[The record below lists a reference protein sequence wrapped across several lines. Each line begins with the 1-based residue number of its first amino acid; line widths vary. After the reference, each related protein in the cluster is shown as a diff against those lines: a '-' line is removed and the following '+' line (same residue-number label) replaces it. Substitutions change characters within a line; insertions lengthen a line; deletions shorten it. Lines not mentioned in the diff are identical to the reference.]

1 MKRTKQNDWD
11 TGLFVRPAP
20 PQAAA
25 LSERS
30 DAHEEDEERRHWD
43 YHYDEIGVA
52 PGTLVIDEDA
62 SPTELTLI
70 DYNADS
76 AIRRRL
82 RSPTEA
88 TEYITSETIS
98 WIDLQGLGNEE
109 ALNHLGQIFNLHP
122 LVLEDVVNVPQRP
135 KVEYYKDQI
144 VIITRMVTMAEDSEE
159 DDPHFNSEQL
169 SFVLGKNYLLTV
181 QEELQ
186 KDCLDPV
193 RNRIRQ
199 NVGLIRSEG
208 TDFLAY
214 ALLDAVIDAYFPVL
228 EEYGEY
234 IESLEDEV
242 IFNPTR
248 QTVQKIYRVRRE
260 LMSLR
265 RSIWPQRNALNQL
278 IRDSSSSDIIKQE
291 SRIYLQDCYDHV
303 VQVLDIV
310 ETYREL
316 TANLMD
322 VYLSSV
328 SNRMNEVMKTLTV
341 ISSIFIPLT
350 FIVGV
355 YGMNFDPA
363 ASPWNMPEL
372 GAYWGY
378 PLCWAV
384 MVAIALALSFYFWR
398 KGWFS
403 DTAAKLP
410 KY

>member
-1 MKRTKQNDWD
+1 MQRTKHEDRSQP
-11 TGLFVRPAP
+11 LAVP
-20 PQAAA
+20 
-25 LSERS
+25 LLERAIPS
-30 DAHEEDEERRHWD
+30 EDEERRHWD
-43 YHYDEIGVA
+43 YHYDEVGMA
-52 PGTLVIDEDA
+52 PGTLVIGEDA

-70 DYNADS
+70 DYNETS
-76 AIRRRL
+76 AIRRKL
-82 RSPTEA
+82 RSPEEA
-88 TEYITSETIS
+88 ALHLDTHSIS
-98 WIDLQGLGNEE
+98 WIDLQGLGNEDV
-109 ALNHLGQIFNLHP
+109 LNRLGQVFHLHP

-135 KVEYYKDQI
+135 KIEYYEDQ
-144 VIITRMVTMAEDSEE
+144 VLIITRMVMMAAQSNDE
-159 DDPHFNSEQL
+159 DPHFTSEQL
-169 SFVLGKNYLLTV
+169 SFVLGRNYLLTV
-181 QEELQ
+181 QEELNQ
-186 KDCLDPV
+186 DCLDPV

-199 NVGLIRSEG
+199 NVGRIRGEG
-208 TDFLAY
+208 ADYLTY

-248 QTVQKIYRVRRE
+248 HTVQKIYRVRRE

-265 RSIWPQRNALNQL
+265 RSIWPQRNSLSQL
-278 IRDSSSSDIIKQE
+278 IRDGSSDLISSE
-291 SRIYLQDCYDHV
+291 SRVYLQDCYDHV

-355 YGMNFDPA
+355 YGMNFDTSV
-363 ASPWNMPEL
+363 SPLNMPEL
-372 GAYWGY
+372 EAYWGY
-378 PLCWAV
+378 PICWAV
-384 MVAIALALSFYFWR
+384 MIAIALSLSYYFWR
-398 KGWFS
+398 KGWFDS
-403 DTAAKLP
+403 TATKVPKL
-410 KY
+410 